1 MVERIL
7 TSNFKKLNSGKNLQ
21 YDSINILEQE
31 VVQKNIDI
39 FKKFFES
46 LENYDSQYWS
56 IYYSDN
62 KKLINIDI
70 GEYKILEIGPEYFS
84 MIVDIT
90 LFNTNDYKFLLN
102 NLSDEQKSIFEN
114 DFSDDFVNLYITSEI
129 SNKEFEILT
138 AAQNIALSKV
148 FGDTYNT
155 PKNHDNEELLD
166 YFSISKSTNLDEHIN
181 SVDEKFIK
189 LLSGESSTI
198 EYKETMFDEPNQGP
212 KISGHIMF
220 DEVIRC
226 IAGMANS
233 TTGGSLL
240 VGVHDIEL
248 DELTGLHS
256 IKDEF
261 SKIVNKQFR
270 SEDDFLLKLSGALKK
285 VFDLPFIVTL
295 SIDFLEIEQKSEKKK
310 FLHIFIPAYTQPIFV
325 KFQSELNPLG
335 TKSELFF
342 VRSINSTENL
352 SIKETIE
359 YLTFRFPNF
368 IQSITS
374 KWVLKNA

>member
-21 YDSINILEQE
+21 YDSIKILEQD

-62 KKLINIDI
+62 NKLINIDI
-70 GEYKILEIGPEYFS
+70 GEYKIVEIGTGYFS

-155 PKNHDNEELLD
+155 PKNHDNEELLN
-166 YFSISKSTNLDEHIN
+166 YFSISKSTNQDEHIN

-189 LLSGESSTI
+189 LLSGESSTT
-198 EYKETMFDEPNQGP
+198 EYKETMFDEPNQGS

-261 SKIVNKQFR
+261 YKIVNKQFK
-270 SEDDFLLKLSGALKK
+270 SEDDFLLKLSGAFKK

-295 SIDFLEIEQKSEKKK
+295 SIDFLEIEQKYGKKK

-374 KWVLKNA
+374 K